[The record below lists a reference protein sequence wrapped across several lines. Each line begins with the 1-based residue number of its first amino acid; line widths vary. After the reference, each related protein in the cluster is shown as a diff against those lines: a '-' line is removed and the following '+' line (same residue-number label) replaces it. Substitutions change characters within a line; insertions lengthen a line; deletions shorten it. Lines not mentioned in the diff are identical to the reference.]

1 MTAKKKPIAI
11 TLVQRSRKESIDLDL
26 FLVKNVSAEDAPV
39 TAPTER
45 WWPSW
50 NKTTSVKEI
59 ASIIKTTPITISNM
73 LI

>member
-1 MTAKKKPIAI
+1 MTAKKKPIAMI
-11 TLVQRSRKESIDLDL
+11 LVQRSRKESIDLDL

-39 TAPTER
+39 TVPTAR
-45 WWPSW
+45 WWPYW

-59 ASIIKTTPITISNM
+59 ASIIKITPITISKM